1 MINAGKEERSLGT
14 DTQNFRFT
22 YNVLLKTH
30 NDYFIMYFVTCA
42 IKTILKI

>member
-1 MINAGKEERSLGT
+1 MSLDT

-22 YNVLLKTH
+22 YVLLKTH
-30 NDYFIMYFVTCA
+30 NDYFIKYFVTCA